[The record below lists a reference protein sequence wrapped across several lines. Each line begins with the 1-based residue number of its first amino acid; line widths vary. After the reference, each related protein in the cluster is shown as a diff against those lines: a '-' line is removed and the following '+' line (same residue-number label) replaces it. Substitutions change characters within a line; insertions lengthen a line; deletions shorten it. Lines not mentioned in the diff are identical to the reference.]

1 MRLLIEE
8 GKKLGRKRD
17 AKKMGLPIA
26 FGMP

>member
-8 GKKLGRKRD
+8 GEKLGKKRE
-17 AKKMGLPIA
+17 AKKMGWPIA